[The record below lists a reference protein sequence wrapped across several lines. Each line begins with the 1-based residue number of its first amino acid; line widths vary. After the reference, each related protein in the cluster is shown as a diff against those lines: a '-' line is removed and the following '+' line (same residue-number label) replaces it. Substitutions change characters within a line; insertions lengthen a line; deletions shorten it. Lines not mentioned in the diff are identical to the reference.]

1 MRNPGIMEAAGL
13 MVFNNN
19 ECMSNNKLYTYVTI
33 LGTTYW
39 LARTKFFLP
48 VRASKQGN
56 VIGLVSVY
64 IYIYMCV
71 CTTKNCN

>member
-1 MRNPGIMEAAGL
+1 

-19 ECMSNNKLYTYVTI
+19 ECMSNNRLYTYVTI

-39 LARTKFFLP
+39 LVRTKFFLP
-48 VRASKQGN
+48 MRASEGN

-64 IYIYMCV
+64 QRV
-71 CTTKNCN
+71 R